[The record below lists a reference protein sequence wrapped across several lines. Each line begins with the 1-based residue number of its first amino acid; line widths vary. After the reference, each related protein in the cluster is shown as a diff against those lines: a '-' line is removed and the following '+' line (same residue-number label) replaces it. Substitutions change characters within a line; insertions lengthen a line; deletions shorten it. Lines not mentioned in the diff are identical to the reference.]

1 MALPKLENPTHTC
14 VLPSTGVT
22 VEYRPFLVGE
32 QKVLLIAQESED
44 ANAQVKEMIR
54 LIDTCCEDVDAK
66 KLAGVDLEY
75 LFIQMRIKSVG
86 ETSDVTVACE
96 KCNQDNDIKVDL
108 EDVLVNRPEPKVS
121 NIIQITDNVSLDMQH
136 PTYEIIQTMDANKSE
151 DPKEIFEMVA
161 KCIVKIIDGDEVH
174 TKDDFTSKELNS
186 FLDTMSLDMFE
197 RIQLYFANAPSLEIS
212 HIYKCSH
219 CEEQNFLELKG
230 VANFFS

>member
-1 MALPKLENPTHTC
+1 MALPKLENPTHSC

-32 QKVLLIAQESED
+32 QKVLMIAQESED

-54 LIDTCCEDVDAK
+54 LIDICCDDIDAK

-86 ETSDVTVACE
+86 ETSDVVVPCE
-96 KCNQDNDIKVDL
+96 KCNQDNEIKIDL
-108 EDVLVNRPEPKVS
+108 ESVMVNRPEPKVS
-121 NIIQITDNVSLDMQH
+121 NIIQITDNVSLDMQQ
-136 PTYEIIQTMDANKSE
+136 PTYEVIQTMDANKAE
-151 DPKEIFEMVA
+151 DPHQIFDMVA

-174 TKDDFTSKELNS
+174 TRDDFTDKELMS
-186 FLDTMSLDMFE
+186 FLDTMSIDMFE
-197 RIQLYFANAPSLEIS
+197 KIQLYFANAPSLEIN
-212 HIYKCSH
+212 HNYTCSN

-230 VANFFS
+230 VANFFG

>member
-1 MALPKLENPTHTC
+1 MALPKLENPTHSC
-14 VLPSTGVT
+14 VLPSAGVT

-54 LIDTCCEDVDAK
+54 LIDTCCEDIDAK

-86 ETSDVTVACE
+86 ETSDVVVPCE
-96 KCNQDNDIKVDL
+96 ECKQDNEIKIDL
-108 EDVLVNRPEPKVS
+108 ESILVNRPEPEIS
-121 NIIQITDNVSLDMQH
+121 NIIEITDNISLDMHQ
-136 PTYEIIQTMDANKSE
+136 PTYEIIQTMDANKTE
-151 DPKEIFEMVA
+151 DPKQIFEMVA

-174 TKDDFTSKELNS
+174 TRDDFSSKELNS

-197 RIQLYFANAPSLEIS
+197 KIQLYFGNAPSLEIN
-212 HIYKCSH
+212 HNYNCVH
-219 CEEQNFLELKG
+219 CKEDNFLELKG
-230 VANFFS
+230 VANFFG